1 MDDDVLDLRETAP
14 PSVEDVIA
22 WLRKPKGVLGER
34 VMKSRAADLL
44 EQAYVAIQSGVTKI

>member
-22 WLRKPKGVLGER
+22 WLRQPKGNLGER

-44 EQAYVAIQSGVTKI
+44 EQAYVAIQRG